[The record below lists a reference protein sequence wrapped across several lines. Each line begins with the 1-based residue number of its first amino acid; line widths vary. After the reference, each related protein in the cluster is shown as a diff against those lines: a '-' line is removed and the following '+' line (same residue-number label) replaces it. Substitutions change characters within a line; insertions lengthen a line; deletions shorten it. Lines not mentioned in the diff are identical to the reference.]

1 MLKNLLLLVLLLSP
15 VRLAAQATEGSI
27 LGTVTDA
34 SGAAIPQ
41 ATVRITS
48 LDTGAERVT
57 ETTSTGEYV
66 VTNLSLG
73 SYTVAVEAK
82 GFQRAV
88 NPPISITVKA
98 RIRVDATLQVGEVA
112 QTLNVSG
119 STSLIKTDSAE
130 LGGVVSRQILQE
142 VPNFGRNFLALA
154 GLVPGTT
161 NGPPASRQRDFSGA
175 SVTVSGASPV
185 VG

>member
-73 SYTVAVEAK
+73 SYTVAV
-82 GFQRAV
+82 GYT
-88 NPPISITVKA
+88 I
-98 RIRVDATLQVGEVA
+98 
-112 QTLNVSG
+112 LN
-119 STSLIKTDSAE
+119 
-130 LGGVVSRQILQE
+130 LGK
-142 VPNFGRNFLALA
+142 
-154 GLVPGTT
+154 
-161 NGPPASRQRDFSGA
+161 
-175 SVTVSGASPV
+175 
-185 VG
+185 